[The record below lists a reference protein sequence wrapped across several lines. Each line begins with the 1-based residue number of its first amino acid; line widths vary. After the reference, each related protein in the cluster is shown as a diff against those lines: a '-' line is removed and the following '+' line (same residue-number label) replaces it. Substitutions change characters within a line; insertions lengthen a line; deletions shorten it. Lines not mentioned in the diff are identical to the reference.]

1 MQVVLT
7 KESKANMLGTQ
18 EHGYPPGMGPEM
30 EQPWEQVL
38 MRCVQVLEAEP
49 KARSWRQLRLMS
61 SELPS
66 ADQQAGCW

>member
-7 KESKANMLGTQ
+7 KETKANVLGSQ

-38 MRCVQVLEAEP
+38 VRCVQVLEAEP
-49 KARSWRQLRLMS
+49 KARS
-61 SELPS
+61 
-66 ADQQAGCW
+66 